1 MKRRLLAALAAATT
15 VVVGGSTSAVAAVPP
30 AVTTPPISKVT
41 NVRFGAHSYYD
52 RMVIDIRGRMP
63 GTVRVTKPYSLHYDG
78 SGNPVPL
85 AGRGNVQVTMWFA
98 DAHTRYRG
106 PRFIRDLRMRFLHG
120 FALLGDFEA
129 TVSFGVTTDV
139 SNPNVRLT
147 KLSNPTR
154 IVVDVWR

>member
-1 MKRRLLAALAAATT
+1 MKRHLLAALAASSA
-15 VVVGGSTSAVAAVPP
+15 VLVGGTTSAVAATP
-30 AVTTPPISKVT
+30 AVGATPPISKVT
-41 NVRFGAHSYYD
+41 NVRFGAHSYFD

-63 GTVRVTKPYSLHYDG
+63 GTVLVTKPYALHYDG
-78 SGNPVPL
+78 SGAPVPL

-120 FALLGDFEA
+120 FVLLGDFEA

-139 SNPNVRLT
+139 SNPSVRLI
-147 KLSNPTR
+147 KLRNPTR